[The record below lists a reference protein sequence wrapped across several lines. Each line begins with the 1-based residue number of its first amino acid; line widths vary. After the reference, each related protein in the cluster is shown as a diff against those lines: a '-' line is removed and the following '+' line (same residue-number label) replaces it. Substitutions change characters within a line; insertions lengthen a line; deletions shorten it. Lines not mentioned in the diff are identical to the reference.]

1 MKKPFIFLVLIPL
14 LLVSCKKDPEPQPE
28 EIRAY
33 VSIVSLIRETFAL
46 TWVVD
51 DIEVQDEQGYGSR
64 LLGAVLLESDSE
76 EISFTAKNSDTG
88 AQIESLLLTM
98 EKDKQ
103 YLIVLYGSADDPV
116 LAFQEVESTRPQD
129 GNVKFHFLHA
139 ASSLDSIDVYMGG
152 TEVEDRVVED
162 LSFTEFSGYFEVLD
176 YEARNS
182 VVVSVHGDVYD
193 PEKEILSYEYNDL
206 IASNISYFSVLA
218 YTIGDPLDSE
228 PKLWLYDLIS
238 Q

>member
-1 MKKPFIFLVLIPL
+1 
-14 LLVSCKKDPEPQPE
+14 
-28 EIRAY
+28 
-33 VSIVSLIRETFAL
+33 
-46 TWVVD
+46 VD
-51 DIEVQDEQGYGSR
+51 DVEVQDEQDYGSR

-129 GNVKFHFLHA
+129 GKVKFHFLHA

-152 TEVEDRVVED
+152 TEVEDKVVED
-162 LSFTEFSGYFEVLD
+162 LSFTEFSGYFEVPD
-176 YEARNS
+176 YEARSS

-206 IASNISYFSVLA
+206 IASNVSYFSVFA
-218 YTIGDPLDSE
+218 YAIGDPLDSE

>member
-1 MKKPFIFLVLIPL
+1 MKKLFIFLVSVPL
-14 LLVSCKKDPEPQPE
+14 LLVSCKKDPEPEPD

-33 VSIVSLIRETFAL
+33 VSIVSLIRETFTL

-51 DIEVQDEQGYGSR
+51 DVEVQNEQDYGSR
-64 LLGAVLLESDSE
+64 ILGAVLLESVSE

-98 EKDKQ
+98 EEDKQ
-103 YLIVLYGSADDPV
+103 YLIVLYGSADEPV

-129 GNVKFHFLHA
+129 GSVKFRFLHA
-139 ASSLDSIDVYMGG
+139 ATSLDSIDVYMGG
-152 TEVEDRVVED
+152 TDVEDKVVED
-162 LSFTEFSGYFEVLD
+162 LSFSEFSGYFEVPD

-206 IASNISYFSVLA
+206 IASNVSYFSVFA